1 VPVTLSQIARAA
13 RVAKSTASL
22 ALRNLGNVDARTRQR
37 VLRAAEKLGYR
48 PNPLVNALMMQVRT
62 RASPRNRPTIGF
74 VNTWGPPAQE
84 PPGIWNVIS
93 AYQAGAQERAEELG
107 FDFETISFQPE
118 SMTDQRLGQILVARG
133 IEGLVIAPLHSP
145 FFRWNMNWAPFA
157 VAAIGYFEANA
168 GLSRVFYDYCYCVHE
183 VLLRLERLGY
193 RRVGMHIG
201 RADEERSRGLWTAG
215 FLHYFERCPT
225 AMRAVPF
232 PRIDEY
238 EREKFLAWFRAH
250 RPDAILGFG
259 DETLHWLEAIGVA
272 VPDEVGFVSLA
283 HRMTRLPCT
292 GYDHRLEVG
301 AEQFTKEHRRHPV
314 LAVQHQRRRDDGGRI
329 FAAERDHGAHR
340 RVIDRREADIAV
352 GDEIDCGVPVVV
364 AYVDPEELHTQV
376 SGLFVDTLQFADL
389 GAAGSAPLPPHV
401 DHHDLAGEIRERQ
414 RFVRVQQVGSRQ
426 FPRGAPGIGRVVE
439 DVGLAT
445 GRDELER
452 APLGDRVVTR
462 TAARHQDRQRHRQGD
477 KPFH

>member
-1 VPVTLSQIARAA
+1 MAHSRRSPVPITLAQIARAA

-48 PNPLVNALMMQVRT
+48 PNPFVNALMMQVRT

-74 VNTWGPPAQE
+74 INTWGPPAQE

-93 AYQAGAQERAEELG
+93 SYQAGAQERAQELG

-118 SMTDQRLGQILVARG
+118 SMTDQRLVQILVARG
-133 IEGLVIAPLHSP
+133 IEGLVIAPLHTP

-215 FLHYFERCPT
+215 FLHYFERCHT

-232 PRIDEY
+232 PGIDEY
-238 EREKFLAWFRAH
+238 DREKFLAWFRAH
-250 RPDAILGFG
+250 RPDAILGWG
-259 DETLHWLEAIGVA
+259 DETLRWLAEIGVA

-292 GYDHRLEVG
+292 GYDHRLEVVG
-301 AEQFTKEHRRHPV
+301 RVAADVVVGQLYRGERGLPV
-314 LAVQHQRRRDDGGRI
+314 LPQTTLVEGRWQDGPTTSERRR
-329 FAAERDHGAHR
+329 
-340 RVIDRREADIAV
+340 
-352 GDEIDCGVPVVV
+352 
-364 AYVDPEELHTQV
+364 
-376 SGLFVDTLQFADL
+376 
-389 GAAGSAPLPPHV
+389 
-401 DHHDLAGEIRERQ
+401 
-414 RFVRVQQVGSRQ
+414 
-426 FPRGAPGIGRVVE
+426 PR
-439 DVGLAT
+439 
-445 GRDELER
+445 
-452 APLGDRVVTR
+452 
-462 TAARHQDRQRHRQGD
+462 
-477 KPFH
+477 